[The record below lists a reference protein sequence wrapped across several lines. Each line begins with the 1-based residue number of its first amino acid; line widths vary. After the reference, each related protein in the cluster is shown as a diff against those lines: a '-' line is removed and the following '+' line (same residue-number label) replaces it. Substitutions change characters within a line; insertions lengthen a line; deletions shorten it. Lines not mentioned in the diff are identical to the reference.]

1 MREDMEENTVDGF
14 AMEVRA
20 FCAWAR
26 GDDGAAIDVRSAL
39 LRVVAL
45 YNAAV
50 LLPHPWKESLSSE
63 LAEAEVAKAELDLV
77 LRRANDLPFQF
88 YSEIFDPFERSPEPV
103 TAHITDDIG
112 DIYSDVARGL
122 VLYDRG
128 LKDEA
133 LWEWGF
139 NLKIHWGE
147 HATGAIR
154 ALHAYLAQENP
165 DGLASDA

>member
-1 MREDMEENTVDGF
+1 MREDMEESAVDCF
-14 AMEVRA
+14 AKEVRT

-26 GDDGAAIDVRSAL
+26 GDDGAALDVRSAL

-45 YNAAV
+45 YNAAI

-63 LAEAEVAKAELDLV
+63 LAEAEVSKAEIDLV
-77 LRRANDLPFQF
+77 LRRVSDLPLQF
-88 YSEIFDPFERSPEPV
+88 YFEVFDPFEMSPEPV
-103 TAHITDDIG
+103 TGHITDDIG

-128 LKDEA
+128 QKDEA

-154 ALHAYLAQENP
+154 VLHAYLVQENP
-165 DGLASDA
+165 DGLATNA

>member
-1 MREDMEENTVDGF
+1 
-14 AMEVRA
+14 MEVNAVDCFAAEART
-20 FCAWAR
+20 FCSWAK
-26 GDDGAAIDVRSAL
+26 GDDGSAIDVRSAL
-39 LRVVAL
+39 LRVVSL
-45 YNAAV
+45 YNAAI
-50 LLPHPWKESLSSE
+50 LLPSPWSESLSSE
-63 LAEAEVAKAELDLV
+63 LAEAEIQKSDLDLV
-77 LRRANDLPFQF
+77 LRRANALPFQF
-88 YSEIFDPFERSPEPV
+88 YFEVFDAFEKSPEPV
-103 TAHITDDIG
+103 TGHITDDIG

-128 LKDEA
+128 QKDEA

-165 DGLASDA
+165 DGLASNA